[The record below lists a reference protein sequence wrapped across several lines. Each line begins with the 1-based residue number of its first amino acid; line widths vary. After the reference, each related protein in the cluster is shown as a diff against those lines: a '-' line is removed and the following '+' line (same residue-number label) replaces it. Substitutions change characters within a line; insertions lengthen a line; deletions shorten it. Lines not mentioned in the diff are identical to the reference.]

1 MRKPKILDRVGGKK
15 MMSFGASFFYGKR
28 LMANDK

>member
-15 MMSFGASFFYGKR
+15 MMSFGTSFFLWQKTNG
-28 LMANDK
+28 